1 MIESVEPG
9 GVINAS
15 PVVWQRK
22 KDEYLRLCADNR
34 DHVKYKRLAEAYET
48 PETLPDTKQLFHK
61 RSVGNSIAKINLSL
75 AFVQANLMTKF
86 RKKLLLET
94 RLRDCTN

>member
-22 KDEYLRLCADNR
+22 KAEYLRLCADYR
-34 DHVKYKRLAEAYET
+34 DHVKYKRLAVAHET

-61 RSVGNSIAKINLSL
+61 RNVANSIAKINLSL
-75 AFVQANLMTKF
+75 AFVHAK
-86 RKKLLLET
+86 
-94 RLRDCTN
+94 